1 MNKFDLWSGV
11 ITTPAELVKVFN
23 WRFRYDVL
31 GVKPVDNNGFYVCV
45 EQINGQL
52 IKIKA
57 NQKIK
62 YIGNGK
68 WLVLVKRR
76 QL

>member
-45 EQINGQL
+45 DQN
-52 IKIKA
+52 
-57 NQKIK
+57 
-62 YIGNGK
+62 
-68 WLVLVKRR
+68 
-76 QL
+76 